1 MKRAAPFALA
11 LGIWFVPVPAG
22 LTAPA
27 WHLFAIFVASI
38 ASVLVGAFPL
48 LTSTMLAVAAV
59 VMTGTLSPA
68 KAFAGFANASVLLVV
83 IAFLVAQAVVKSGL
97 GQRISLFMV
106 SRFGRSSLGLAY
118 SIVLTDAVI
127 APAFPSNTAR
137 GGVLFPIVLSVAQG
151 SGSRPDDPEG
161 RRLGGY
167 LMFCAMASLAVSS
180 ALWMTATS
188 ANPIG
193 IQIVR
198 EFGLEVGFG
207 KWFLVASVPA
217 LTAIL
222 LLPRVVARI
231 FPPGVGETPDAPLAA
246 RKALAALGPLTRD
259 ERITAVAFALMV
271 SGWIFADA
279 LGLNVTSIA
288 FAGLGLLL
296 MTNVLTLD
304 DIAAQG
310 DTLATF
316 LWLAVLFA
324 LSGQLNELGFMGY
337 AGQRLASHMGGLSW
351 PVTYVTLIVLY
362 VAIHYMFVS
371 QSSQVLA
378 LLGIFLD
385 VGDPRRRPGPADG
398 VRAAVREQLLLGHHA
413 AGRQPER
420 HLRRQRLPDAARAL
434 PARVADDALLHGR
447 VPGRRDGVDSAG
459 HRVTGSGDT
468 RNPLGDPA
476 SRLDPT
482 QGTFVAAGLAPS
494 IVSAKAAT
502 PRRGRGPV
510 RRRCRPAP
518 RSTPPHA
525 HRRCVPETGMRRR
538 YSFDQNGVGVAAS
551 ARVRY
556 QVIASS
562 AAGLA
567 GSRRSP

>member
-1 MKRAAPFALA
+1 MISPALLLRRALPFALA
-11 LGIWFVPVPAG
+11 IGIWLSPVPAG
-22 LTAPA
+22 LTLPA
-27 WHLFAIFVASI
+27 WHLFAIFVAAI

-59 VMTGTLSPA
+59 VLTGTISPA
-68 KAFAGFANASVLLVV
+68 KAFGGFANASVLLVV

-97 GQRISLFMV
+97 GRRISLFMV

-137 GGVLFPIVLSVAQG
+137 GGVLFPVVLSVAKG
-151 SGSRPDDPEG
+151 SGSQPDDPEG

-193 IQIVR
+193 IQVAQ
-198 EFGLEVGFG
+198 EFGLKINFG
-207 KWFLVASVPA
+207 TWFIAASVPA
-217 LTAIL
+217 LTAIV
-222 LLPRVVARI
+222 LLPWVIAKLY
-231 FPPGVGETPDAPLAA
+231 PPGVGDTPEAPAAA
-246 RKALAALGPLTRD
+246 RQALAALGPLSRD

-337 AGQRLASHMGGLSW
+337 VGQRLASHMGGLSW
-351 PVTYVTLIVLY
+351 PVTYVTLVALY

-378 LLGIFLD
+378 LLGVFLD
-385 VGDPRRRPGPADG
+385 VGVRGGVPAPLM
-398 VRAAVREQLLLGHHA
+398 AF
-413 AGRQPER
+413 
-420 HLRRQRLPDAARAL
+420 
-434 PARVADDALLHGR
+434 ALLFASSYFSVITPQGGSQN
-447 VPGRRDGVDSAG
+447 VIFV
-459 HRVTGSGDT
+459 GSGY
-468 RNPLGDPA
+468 L
-476 SRLDPT
+476 T
-482 QGTFVAAGLAPS
+482 QGELYRLGLLITLFFLA
-494 IVSAKAAT
+494 VFLVV
-502 PRRGRGPV
+502 G
-510 RRRCRPAP
+510 
-518 RSTPPHA
+518 
-525 HRRCVPETGMRRR
+525 TGWILLIT
-538 YSFDQNGVGVAAS
+538 G
-551 ARVRY
+551 
-556 QVIASS
+556 
-562 AAGLA
+562 
-567 GSRRSP
+567 

>member
-1 MKRAAPFALA
+1 
-11 LGIWFVPVPAG
+11 
-22 LTAPA
+22 
-27 WHLFAIFVASI
+27 
-38 ASVLVGAFPL
+38 
-48 LTSTMLAVAAV
+48 MLAVAAV
-59 VMTGTLSPA
+59 VLTGTLSPA
-68 KAFAGFANASVLLVV
+68 KAFGGFANASVLLVV

-97 GQRISLFMV
+97 GRRISLFMV

-151 SGSRPDDPEG
+151 SGSKPDDPEG

-167 LMFCAMASLAVSS
+167 LMFCTMASLAVSS

-193 IQIVR
+193 IQMVR
-198 EFGLEVGFG
+198 EFGLEIGFG
-207 KWFLVASVPA
+207 KWFVAASVPA

-222 LLPRVVARI
+222 ALPWVVARL
-231 FPPGVGETPDAPLAA
+231 FPPGVKDTPEAPVAA
-246 RKALAALGPLTRD
+246 RQALAELGPLSRN
-259 ERITAVAFALMV
+259 EWITAVAFALMV

-296 MTNVLTLD
+296 MTRVLTLD

-337 AGQRLASHMGGLSW
+337 AGQRLASHLGGLSW
-351 PVTYVTLIVLY
+351 PVTYVTLIVIY

-378 LLGIFLD
+378 LLGVFLD
-385 VGDPRRRPGPADG
+385 VGIRGG
-398 VRAAVREQLLLGHHA
+398 VPLPLMAFSLLFASSYFSVITPQGGSQNVIFVGSGYLTQPELYRLGLLTTLFFLAVFLVIGTAWLLLI
-413 AGRQPER
+413 
-420 HLRRQRLPDAARAL
+420 
-434 PARVADDALLHGR
+434 
-447 VPGRRDGVDSAG
+447 
-459 HRVTGSGDT
+459 TT
-468 RNPLGDPA
+468 
-476 SRLDPT
+476 
-482 QGTFVAAGLAPS
+482 
-494 IVSAKAAT
+494 
-502 PRRGRGPV
+502 
-510 RRRCRPAP
+510 
-518 RSTPPHA
+518 
-525 HRRCVPETGMRRR
+525 
-538 YSFDQNGVGVAAS
+538 
-551 ARVRY
+551 
-556 QVIASS
+556 
-562 AAGLA
+562 
-567 GSRRSP
+567 

>member
-1 MKRAAPFALA
+1 MISPALLLRRTLPFALA
-11 LGIWFVPVPAG
+11 IGIWLSPVPAG
-22 LTAPA
+22 LTLPA
-27 WHLFAIFVASI
+27 WHLFAIFIAAI

-59 VMTGTLSPA
+59 VLTGTIAPA
-68 KAFAGFANASVLLVV
+68 KAFGGFANASVLLVV

-97 GQRISLFMV
+97 GRRISLFMV

-137 GGVLFPIVLSVAQG
+137 GGVLFPVVLSVAKG
-151 SGSRPDDPEG
+151 SGSQPDDPEG

-193 IQIVR
+193 IQVAQ
-198 EFGLEVGFG
+198 EFGLKINFG
-207 KWFLVASVPA
+207 TWFIAASVPA
-217 LTAIL
+217 LTAIV
-222 LLPRVVARI
+222 LLPWVIAKLY
-231 FPPGVGETPDAPLAA
+231 PPGVGDTPEAPTAA
-246 RKALAALGPLTRD
+246 RQALATLGPLSRD

-337 AGQRLASHMGGLSW
+337 VGQRLASHMGGLSW
-351 PVTYVTLIVLY
+351 PVTYVTLVALY

-378 LLGIFLD
+378 LLGVFLD
-385 VGDPRRRPGPADG
+385 VGVRGGVPAPLM
-398 VRAAVREQLLLGHHA
+398 AF
-413 AGRQPER
+413 
-420 HLRRQRLPDAARAL
+420 
-434 PARVADDALLHGR
+434 ALLFASSYFSVITPQGGSQN
-447 VPGRRDGVDSAG
+447 VIFV
-459 HRVTGSGDT
+459 GSGY
-468 RNPLGDPA
+468 L
-476 SRLDPT
+476 T
-482 QGTFVAAGLAPS
+482 QGELYRLGLLITLFFLA
-494 IVSAKAAT
+494 VFLVV
-502 PRRGRGPV
+502 G
-510 RRRCRPAP
+510 
-518 RSTPPHA
+518 
-525 HRRCVPETGMRRR
+525 TGWILLIT
-538 YSFDQNGVGVAAS
+538 G
-551 ARVRY
+551 
-556 QVIASS
+556 
-562 AAGLA
+562 
-567 GSRRSP
+567 